1 MAVTVTLKQSL
12 KLVEVARGGK
22 VFTSGKVYNMP
33 HYKAVE
39 SRFKAWDRLGWPYEP
54 KDIEEINQ

>member
-1 MAVTVTLKQSL
+1 LAITVTLDRNK

-22 VFTSGKVYNMP
+22 MFTSGKVYNMA

-39 SRFKAWDRLGWPYEP
+39 SRFKAWDRQGWPYEP
-54 KDIEEINQ
+54 KDIE